1 MGYSDNLSQLP
12 TSYLLNEISRHEQE
26 IANHIREM
34 KMVREALA
42 EKEIQLQSKMGSLD
56 SLHDVSIVDIPADP
70 ASGMLTMVSGME
82 AMRWY
87 RDRCHRI
94 AIEHGFWG
102 NSIKE
107 NMTIVPD
114 LVASETIGMKLMLV
128 VTELAEWMEAVR
140 HGDPA
145 SDHIPEFKTSEEE
158 AADVLIRVF
167 DLAGALGLRLS
178 EALEAKI
185 TYNRGRE
192 YMHGKT
198 C

>member
-1 MGYSDNLSQLP
+1 
-12 TSYLLNEISRHEQE
+12 
-26 IANHIREM
+26 
-34 KMVREALA
+34 
-42 EKEIQLQSKMGSLD
+42 MGSSHD
-56 SLHDVSIVDIPADP
+56 LHETSFVDIPADP
-70 ASGMLTMVSGME
+70 ASGTLTVVSGME

-94 AIEHGFWG
+94 AIEHGFWD

-107 NMTIVPD
+107 NMVVTPE
-114 LVASETIGMKLMLV
+114 LVTSETIGMKLMLV

-145 SDHIPEFKTSEEE
+145 SDHISEFTASEEE
-158 AADVLIRVF
+158 VADALIRIF
-167 DLAGALGLRLS
+167 DLAGALKMRLP

-185 TYNRGRE
+185 AYNQKRE
-192 YMHGKT
+192 HMHGKT